1 MGLPVPHPPIAVANE
16 ANISPEVCAV
26 WFKLAAR
33 LNLLHSSQHGQ
44 SLQGLGHTNKL
55 LYSTVGMV
63 LDFLGVGFQVYS
75 QRVYCRE
82 NRSLCYTYICHG
94 THIKKK
100 KKNCFSVTKPQPCL
114 FATLY
119 HNFYIMILEHIRD
132 ASRHQQLIMSIP

>member
-16 ANISPEVCAV
+16 ASISPEVCAV

-63 LDFLGVGFQVYS
+63 LDFLGIGFQVYA
-75 QRVYCRE
+75 QRVYCKD
-82 NRSLCYTYICHG
+82 NRSLCYKYVYVMELTF
-94 THIKKK
+94 KKK
-100 KKNCFSVTKPQPCL
+100 KKLLFCHKTTTGVPICNSVP
-114 FATLY
+114 
-119 HNFYIMILEHIRD
+119 
-132 ASRHQQLIMSIP
+132 